1 MASTRRPLFEDL
13 EPVPVAEISSI
24 FRGKSPS
31 SRSKG
36 SAGRRKGHGKAQRSS
51 QGRAQPGKPQ
61 LVKVSGPRF
70 RPSDL
75 QWLKALVCFVPMWEL
90 ALQYDALIDAA
101 RPLRQRGRKRSCRT
115 FEALLLDVCAWRYGS
130 YEWAADNLADLELWE
145 TLRTVVEAAFPHNK
159 RMRLSKTPP
168 TRSQNYRFRKKYATD
183 HLRDAMRRRVEQAC
197 VTATLATGM
206 LPEGSGSLTSP
217 DPYTYA
223 TADGCWLPAL
233 SSLTIDDA
241 VDAQTGEILRRYDP
255 DALAYHTHNGKA
267 TSPGHL
273 LVMVTVR
280 SPYPKERIVLTAR
293 LKSGHNPQVN
303 RNDATIAVNAVIEL
317 VDRHP
322 NLRSRLV
329 GLIYDMALS
338 AADFDRLLEAGLIP
352 VSKVPLTSKGEPA
365 SQNLST
371 HTFKTRNG
379 GTVSL
384 NVTAVHGTPCVVFVD
399 GNGVAYYQPLKLV
412 QVKKTDRKHRPQVS
426 TRWSIPDKALVPAH
440 LVGAET
446 RVRHTRTDKELKA
459 KKSRSRAL
467 RVFPESDER
476 FAVLAPR
483 RNDSESNNAD
493 KKSRMWKGRCRTLRH
508 QSVEFNAI
516 AYQIH
521 MAVTA
526 LVAYHNRTGAD
537 MSRWFGQHQLPR
549 KVRPQPSLAQAE

>member
-36 SAGRRKGHGKAQRSS
+36 SAGRRKGHGKVQRSS

-61 LVKVSGPRF
+61 LIKVSGPRF

-90 ALQYDALIDAA
+90 ALRYDALIDAA

-145 TLRTVVEAAFPHNK
+145 TLRAVVEAAFPNNK
-159 RMRLSKTPP
+159 RMRLSETPP

-183 HLRDAMRRRVEQAC
+183 HLRDTMRRRVEQAC
-197 VTATLATGM
+197 VEATLAMGM
-206 LPEGSGSLTSP
+206 LPEGSGSLTNP
-217 DPYTYA
+217 DPYTFA

-241 VDAQTGEILRRYDP
+241 VDPQTGEILRRYDP

-280 SPYPKERIVLTAR
+280 SPHPKERVVLTAR
-293 LKSGHNPQVN
+293 LKSAHNPEVN
-303 RNDATIAVNAVIEL
+303 RNDATIAVDAVIEL
-317 VDRHP
+317 LDRYP
-322 NLRSRLV
+322 KLRSRLV

-338 AADFDRLLEAGLIP
+338 TADFDRLLDAGLIP
-352 VSKVPLTSKGEPA
+352 VSKVPLTSKGGPA
-365 SQNLST
+365 SDNLGA
-371 HTFKTRNG
+371 HTFKTRDG
-379 GTVSL
+379 QSVTR
-384 NVTAVHGTPCVVFVD
+384 NVVAVHGTPCVVVVD
-399 GNGVAYYQPLKLV
+399 GDGVSYYQPLKLV
-412 QVKKTDRKHRPQVS
+412 QLKMTGRKKRPQTS
-426 TRWSIPDKALVPAH
+426 TRWALPDNELVPTH

-446 RVRHTRTDKELKA
+446 RVRHTRTNNERQTNH
-459 KKSRSRAL
+459 SRSKAL

-476 FAVLAPR
+476 FALLAPR

-493 KKSRMWKGRCRTLRH
+493 KKSRMWKGRCRTLLH
-508 QSVEFNAI
+508 QSVEFNVI
-516 AYQIH
+516 AYEIH

-537 MSRWFGQHQLPR
+537 MSQWFGQHQLPR
-549 KVRPQPSLAQAE
+549 KVRPQPSTAQAA

>member
-1 MASTRRPLFEDL
+1 MANSRPRLFEDL
-13 EPVPVAEISSI
+13 EPVPVAQIGDV
-24 FRGKSPS
+24 FRDDSTTPRKGS
-31 SRSKG
+31 SRRHKG
-36 SAGRRKGHGKAQRSS
+36 PAKTRTGPQS
-51 QGRAQPGKPQ
+51 RAQPRKPR
-61 LVKVSGPRF
+61 LTKVSGPRY

-101 RPLRQRGRKRSCRT
+101 RPPRQRGRKRSCRT

-145 TLRTVVEAAFPHNK
+145 MLRVSVEAAFPNNK
-159 RMRLSKTPP
+159 RMRLSETPP

-197 VTATLATGM
+197 VEATLATGM
-206 LPEGSGSLTSP
+206 LPEGSGTLTNP
-217 DPYTYA
+217 DPYTLA

-267 TSPGHL
+267 ASPGHL

-280 SPYPKERIVLTAR
+280 SPYPKERIVLTVR
-293 LKSGHNPQVN
+293 LKSAHNPELN

-317 VDRHP
+317 IERHP
-322 NLRSRLV
+322 KLRSRLV

-338 AADFDRLLEAGLIP
+338 AADFDRLLEEGLIP

-365 SQNLST
+365 SQNLGT
-371 HTFKTRNG
+371 HTFKTRDG
-379 GTVSL
+379 QSVPH
-384 NVTAVHGTPCVVFVD
+384 NVIAVHGTPCIVVVD
-399 GNGVAYYQPLKLV
+399 GDGISYYQPLKLV
-412 QVKKTDRKHRPQVS
+412 QVKMTDRKKRPQTS
-426 TRWSIPDKALVPAH
+426 ARWALPDKELVPAH

-446 RVRHTRTDKELKA
+446 RVRHTRTNSERKA
-459 KKSRSRAL
+459 NQSRSKAL

-476 FAVLAPR
+476 FPLLAPR

-508 QSVEFNAI
+508 ESVEFNAI
-516 AYQIH
+516 TYQIH
-521 MAVTA
+521 MAVTT

-537 MSRWFGQHQLPR
+537 MSRWFGQHQLPQ
-549 KVRPQPSLAQAE
+549 KVRPQPALAQAA

>member
-1 MASTRRPLFEDL
+1 MASSRRPLFEDL
-13 EPVPVAEISSI
+13 EPVPVSEISSI
-24 FRGKSPS
+24 FQSTSPS
-31 SRSKG
+31 SR
-36 SAGRRKGHGKAQRSS
+36 RKGPRKAQRSS
-51 QGRAQPGKPQ
+51 GGRAQPRKPR
-61 LVKVSGPRF
+61 LAKVSGPRF

-75 QWLKALVCFVPMWEL
+75 QWLRALVCFVPMWEL

-101 RPLRQRGRKRSCRT
+101 RPPWQRGRKRSCRA

-130 YEWAADNLADLELWE
+130 YEWAADNLADLELWDM
-145 TLRTVVEAAFPHNK
+145 LRAAAEAAFPNNK
-159 RMRLSKTPP
+159 RMRLCETPP
-168 TRSQNYRFRKKYATD
+168 SRSQNYRFREKYATD
-183 HLRDAMRRRVEQAC
+183 HLRDAMLRRVERAC
-197 VTATLATGM
+197 VEATLEMGM
-206 LPEGSGSLTSP
+206 LPEGSGSLTNP

-241 VDAQTGEILRRYDP
+241 VDPQTGEILRRYDP

-280 SPYPKERIVLTAR
+280 SPYPRERVVLTAR
-293 LKSGHNPQVN
+293 LKSAHNPEVN
-303 RNDATIAVNAVIEL
+303 RNDATIAVDAVIEL
-317 VDRHP
+317 LDKFP
-322 NLRSRLV
+322 KLRSRLV

-338 AADFDRLLEAGLIP
+338 AADFDRLLDAGLIP

-365 SQNLST
+365 SDNLGP
-371 HTFKTRNG
+371 HTFKTRDG
-379 GTVSL
+379 QTVTH
-384 NVTAVHGTPCVVFVD
+384 NVIAVHGTPCVVVVD
-399 GNGVAYYQPLKLV
+399 GDGVSYYQPLQLV
-412 QVKKTDRKHRPQVS
+412 QVKKTGRKKRPQTS
-426 TRWSIPDKALVPAH
+426 TRQVIPDNELVPAD
-440 LVGAET
+440 LAGAET
-446 RVRHTRTDKELKA
+446 RVRHTRTEKELRA
-459 KKSRSRAL
+459 NQSRSKAL

-483 RNDSESNNAD
+483 RNDSESGHAD

-508 QSVEFNAI
+508 ESVEFNAI

-537 MSRWFGQHQLPR
+537 MSRWFGNHQLPR
-549 KVRPQPSLAQAE
+549 KVRPQPSLAQAA

>member
-1 MASTRRPLFEDL
+1 MASSRPRLFENL
-13 EPVPVAEISSI
+13 EPVPVAELNSI
-24 FRGKSPS
+24 FRGKRPS

-36 SAGRRKGHGKAQRSS
+36 SAGRRKSSGKSPRGTQGQARSS
-51 QGRAQPGKPQ
+51 KPR
-61 LVKVSGPRF
+61 LVTVSGPRF
-70 RPSDL
+70 RPSDP

-101 RPLRQRGRKRSCRT
+101 RPPRQRGRKRSCRT

-130 YEWAADNLADLELWE
+130 YEWAADNLADLELWDM
-145 TLRTVVEAAFPHNK
+145 LRSVVEAAFPNNK
-159 RMRLSKTPP
+159 RMRLSEMPP

-197 VTATLATGM
+197 VEATLEMGM
-206 LPEGSGSLTSP
+206 LPEGSGSLTNP

-241 VDAQTGEILRRYDP
+241 VDPQTGEILRRYDP

-293 LKSGHNPQVN
+293 LKSAHNPQVN
-303 RNDATIAVNAVIEL
+303 RNDATIAVDAVLEL

-322 NLRSRLV
+322 KLRSRLV

-338 AADFDRLLEAGLIP
+338 AADFDRLLDAGIIP
-352 VSKVPLTSKGEPA
+352 VSKVPLTSKGGPA
-365 SQNLST
+365 SDNLGA
-371 HTFKTRNG
+371 HTFKTRDG
-379 GTVSL
+379 QSVTR
-384 NVTAVHGTPCVVFVD
+384 NVIALHGTPCVVVAD
-399 GNGVAYYQPLKLV
+399 GDGVSYYQPLKLV
-412 QVKKTDRKHRPQVS
+412 QLKMTGRKKRSQTS
-426 TRWSIPDKALVPAH
+426 TRWALPDNELVPAD

-446 RVRHTRTDKELKA
+446 RVRHTRTNNERQADQ
-459 KKSRSRAL
+459 SRSKAL

-476 FAVLAPR
+476 FAALFPR
-483 RNDSESNNAD
+483 RNDSESINAD
-493 KKSRMWKGRCRTLRH
+493 KKSRMWKGRCRTLLH
-508 QSVEFNAI
+508 ESVEFNVI
-516 AYQIH
+516 AYEIH

-549 KVRPQPSLAQAE
+549 KVRPQRSPAKAA